1 MCIAVCSSILPPT
14 STIHLLSTSIVAR
27 SSWALLRPIAKAM
40 KKIRKRAISAFRRR
54 SRTLGEDPS
63 FQWFGVS
70 VYDHLSES
78 LYIEAWD
85 PSDEDDS
92 RNGDTSSVSTYSTNA
107 TADDLP
113 GPGRLLDKYV
123 YQRGGRLLER
133 FVMKW
138 TMASLHPIH
147 IVRYLSLSPT
157 SWVLGLGE
165 TFEEATLR
173 IETSFGPTLIA
184 GLKSLVQQTQ

>member
-1 MCIAVCSSILPPT
+1 M
-14 STIHLLSTSIVAR
+14 
-27 SSWALLRPIAKAM
+27 AKAL
-40 KKIRKRAISAFRRR
+40 KKIRERARTAFKRRT
-54 SRTLGEDPS
+54 RTLEEDTG

-70 VYDHLSES
+70 VYDHLRQGV
-78 LYIEAWD
+78 YIEAWD

-147 IVRYLSLSPT
+147 IVRYLSPSPT

-173 IETSFGPTLIA
+173 IETSFGLTLIA